1 MIFQIREGT
10 IGGEIDK
17 FIVLCFG
24 IDYLFIYLFIAE
36 MIVNDS

>member
-17 FIVLCFG
+17 FVVLRFG
-24 IDYLFIYLFIAE
+24 IDFFFLAE